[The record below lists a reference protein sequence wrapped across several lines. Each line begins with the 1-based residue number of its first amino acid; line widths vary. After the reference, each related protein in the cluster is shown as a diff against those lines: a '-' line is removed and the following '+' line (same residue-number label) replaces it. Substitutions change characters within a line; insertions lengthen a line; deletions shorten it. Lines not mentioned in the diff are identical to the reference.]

1 MWSKFK
7 TAKNREDRRNPGLK
21 EAWDALNKCKG
32 FKAEAAGVLM
42 AFLLNENW
50 ASQVMTSESRLRQGE
65 KRERVHELLT
75 EGQLITQHGEDEV
88 EQMIANGELI
98 EIPQPKGK
106 VRKFKRQAKKVTEFM
121 EKEERGT
128 IQRHNCYVTILKIF
142 SFFFVIIFFFLN
154 IF

>member
-1 MWSKFK
+1 MWSKFG

-21 EAWDALNKCKG
+21 DAWNALNKCKG

-65 KRERVHELLT
+65 KRERIHELLT

-121 EKEERGT
+121 QKEERGT
-128 IQRHNCYVTILKIF
+128 IQRHNCYVTIRKKNIF
-142 SFFFVIIFFFLN
+142 LFGFIFFF
-154 IF
+154 

>member
-1 MWSKFK
+1 MWSKFG

-21 EAWDALNKCKG
+21 DAWNALNKCKG

-121 EKEERGT
+121 QKEERGT

-142 SFFFVIIFFFLN
+142 SVFFFVIIFF
-154 IF
+154 

>member
-142 SFFFVIIFFFLN
+142 SFFFFRDYFSEIF
-154 IF
+154 

>member
-1 MWSKFK
+1 
-7 TAKNREDRRNPGLK
+7 
-21 EAWDALNKCKG
+21 
-32 FKAEAAGVLM
+32 M

-98 EIPQPKGK
+98 EIPQPKRK

-128 IQRHNCYVTILKIF
+128 IQRHASYVTNLKNLMAGF
-142 SFFFVIIFFFLN
+142 S
-154 IF
+154 

>member
-50 ASQVMTSESRLRQGE
+50 ASQVLTSESRLRQGE

-88 EQMIANGELI
+88 EEMIANGELV

-121 EKEERGT
+121 QKEERGA
-128 IQRHNCYVTILKIF
+128 IQKHNYYVTILKIC
-142 SFFFVIIFFFLN
+142 SLCFFVKYF
-154 IF
+154 

>member
-1 MWSKFK
+1 MWSKFG

-21 EAWDALNKCKG
+21 DAWNALNKCKG

-106 VRKFKRQAKKVTEFM
+106 VRKFKRQAKKVPEFM

-142 SFFFVIIFFFLN
+142 SFCFRIYFFF
-154 IF
+154 

>member
-1 MWSKFK
+1 MWSKFG

-21 EAWDALNKCKG
+21 DAWNALNKCKG

-50 ASQVMTSESRLRQGE
+50 ASQVMTSESRLSQGE
-65 KRERVHELLT
+65 KRERIHELLT

-128 IQRHNCYVTILKIF
+128 IQRHHCYVTILKIF
-142 SFFFVIIFFFLN
+142 SVFFVIIFF
-154 IF
+154 

>member
-7 TAKNREDRRNPGLK
+7 TAKNREGRRNPGLK

-42 AFLLNENW
+42 SFLLNENW

-88 EQMIANGELI
+88 EQMITNGELI

-106 VRKFKRQAKKVTEFM
+106 VRKFKRQAKRVTEFM
-121 EKEERGT
+121 QKEERGT
-128 IQRHNCYVTILKIF
+128 IQRHNCYVTILKNIF
-142 SFFFVIIFFFLN
+142 SFFFS
-154 IF
+154 